1 MQKAEIKRQMKKKE
15 EVKKKIKENR
25 GVQERVLARRAMMAA
40 ENDLILEETKE
51 HNESRL
57 VLASENIQAMY
68 ERRQRVMHQ
77 KAEDQE
83 RKIVESHTRKL
94 QKEQAERDYYEA
106 LLDQK
111 QVRVRNASTSVKKE
125 HFKRAKE
132 RFELGNAKTQRH
144 QENYERVS
152 NRARQEQMVLN
163 EQVRA
168 KIEKTHMFGA
178 YKEAVVHDSKSY
190 AAKSRAE
197 REAIRLEAR
206 TFDKMAASADLAS
219 WVGHGTGTGKVNVG
233 NLRIY

>member
-1 MQKAEIKRQMKKKE
+1 MS
-15 EVKKKIKENR
+15 
-25 GVQERVLARRAMMAA
+25 LF
-40 ENDLILEETKE
+40 LLLSLFF
-51 HNESRL
+51 H
-57 VLASENIQAMY
+57 
-68 ERRQRVMHQ
+68 ERRQRAMHQ

-144 QENYERVS
+144 QENYRNMFKTDFSRFYIFFHIFLIFYIVLFHERVA

-178 YKEAVVHDSKSY
+178 YKDAVVHDSKSY